1 MNTLDE
7 QPRQYRFGSFD
18 IDLIE
23 GELRRQ
29 GTRVKLN
36 EKPFQVLC
44 VLLER
49 AGSLVTRENL
59 RQRLWSVDT
68 YVDFNANLNTAL
80 STLRHTLG
88 DPSDNPVF
96 IETVPRQGYRFIAPV
111 TPISTVV
118 NTVHIDNQA
127 EVKGDGQLSRSTIT
141 EVRPQRSYISK
152 LRIPLAM
159 MVFLLMS
166 AVIGWTVYAY
176 WLHRPAAHGRLTI
189 LVTPF
194 ENLSGDS
201 NQDFLGDGLTE
212 EIITRL
218 GQLAPSHLSV
228 FARTTAMRYKHS
240 QKSVDQISREC
251 QSDYVLEGSI
261 RRQGD
266 RLRITVQLF
275 KSGEQG
281 SLWTEAYDRDAKDL
295 LIIEEDVADR
305 VARSLSLQLP
315 IGKVANS

>member
-1 MNTLDE
+1 LNTLD
-7 QPRQYRFGSFD
+7 QHPRQYRFGSFD

-59 RQRLWSVDT
+59 RQRLWSADT
-68 YVDFNANLNTAL
+68 YVDFDANLNTAL

-111 TPISTVV
+111 TPIATTG
-118 NTVHIDNQA
+118 NTVHNDNKD
-127 EVKGDGQLSRSTIT
+127 EVKGDGQLSRSEIT
-141 EVRPQRSYISK
+141 DIRPPRSYISK

-159 MVFLLMS
+159 MVFLLTS

-176 WLHRPAAHGRLTI
+176 WLHRPAPHDKLTI

-201 NQDFLGDGLTE
+201 NQDFLSDGLTDE
-212 EIITRL
+212 LITRL

-228 FARTTAMRYKHS
+228 FERTTAMRYKHS

-275 KSGEQG
+275 KAGEQG
-281 SLWTEAYDRDAKDL
+281 SVWTEAYDRDAKDL